1 MPTEPSSVTS
11 FVDAG
16 SLDDSKS
23 EGIKAPHPEPVLAC
37 KGLCVLLDQE
47 LVLKDLHLSLPRA
60 TWLSVVGPNGA
71 GKSTLLKAL
80 AGLQS
85 HLGEVE
91 LKGQALKT
99 WDSRVK
105 AQQLT
110 WMGQEGAFVDDL
122 RAWDVVRLG
131 RLPFQKTWSWT
142 ALEQETEIHQA
153 MALTHTWDLK
163 ERVMGTLS
171 AGQAQRV
178 LLARAFCTQSD
189 VLLLDEPVVALDP
202 PFQSLF
208 INWMRALVAKGVT
221 VVSVLHDLNL
231 ALNAQSMLI
240 LNQGE
245 QVFMGSTQSHE
256 LHRALESVFA
266 DRVRVLDLSAL
277 DLGENESRYQVVLK
291 PPPN

>member
-16 SLDDSKS
+16 SLHDFKS
-23 EGIKAPHPEPVLAC
+23 EGIKAPHSEPVLAC

>member
-16 SLDDSKS
+16 SLHDFKS
-23 EGIKAPHPEPVLAC
+23 EGIKAPHSEPVLAC

-85 HLGEVE
+85 HQGEVE

>member
-16 SLDDSKS
+16 SLHDFKS
-23 EGIKAPHPEPVLAC
+23 EGIKVPHPEPVLAC

-85 HLGEVE
+85 HQGEVE

>member
-1 MPTEPSSVTS
+1 MLTEPSSVMS
-11 FVDAG
+11 SSNAG
-16 SLDDSKS
+16 SLDDFKS
-23 EGIKAPHPEPVLAC
+23 GSIDASHSAPVLAC
-37 KGLCVLLDQE
+37 KGLCVVLDHE

-71 GKSTLLKAL
+71 GKSTFLRAL

-85 HLGEVE
+85 HQGEVE

-99 WDSRVK
+99 WDAKIK

-131 RLPFQKTWSWT
+131 RLPFQKTWSWP
-142 ALEQETEIHQA
+142 APEQETQIQQA
-153 MALTHTWDLK
+153 MELTHTWDLK
-163 ERVMGTLS
+163 ERLMGTLS

-245 QVFMGSTQSHE
+245 QVFMGSTNSQE

-266 DRVRVLDLSAL
+266 NRVRVLDLSAL
-277 DLGENESRYQVVLK
+277 DIGESESRYQVVLK
-291 PPPN
+291 PPLS

>member
-16 SLDDSKS
+16 SLHDFKS

-85 HLGEVE
+85 HQGEVE

-142 ALEQETEIHQA
+142 ALEEETEIHQA

>member
-16 SLDDSKS
+16 SLHDFKS

>member
-16 SLDDSKS
+16 SLDDFKS

-85 HLGEVE
+85 HQGEVE